1 MNTVSTMDNEN
12 AGGADLIG
20 QLPAIMWQRR
30 WLLGA
35 TTAIGLIAA
44 TVTAFVLPDVYRSS
58 ALMIVQSS
66 QLPSEVTGEG
76 QSEIVDRRIARIRQQ
91 ITSRPDLVALIE
103 KHGLYRDRR
112 SSDSLTEIIEDM
124 RGAIMLVPTTA
135 DLPGNMASQRTVA
148 VRLSFDYAEPAK
160 AQAVAQDLMQ
170 RLLELDASGNAQQAN
185 NTVQFLG
192 DQAQQLQGQ
201 IQEVEGKIAAISAAN
216 GGVLANRGGFMMG
229 SNAGSYDVQI
239 AQLQRD
245 NATLLSQRENAKSS
259 DTRDPVVS
267 AAEAQL
273 AAARAVYA
281 ESHPDVVIA
290 KQRLEEARQLAKANT
305 QKLPLDS
312 IDKQIAFNNTQIA
325 ALRAAKGQ
333 ELAQVSANMNAQAR
347 APAVEQQIAQLQQ
360 QLTGLTTQYQSVST
374 RLLAARAGA
383 KAEDEQM
390 AERLS
395 VSEPPVVPDKPESPK
410 RAKIIALGTGA
421 GLGLGL
427 VIMFLLE
434 LVLRPVRSPG
444 ALAAITGMQPLS
456 VIPVIRPPS
465 EPRRRW
471 FTNPFRRRK
480 TALAAASE

>member
-1 MNTVSTMDNEN
+1 MNTNTAMDTE
-12 AGGADLIG
+12 AKGGTDLVG

-35 TTAIGLIAA
+35 TTALGLVAA
-44 TVTAFVLPDVYRSS
+44 VVTAFVLPDKYRSS

-66 QLPSEVTGEG
+66 QLPAEVTGEG

-112 SSDSLTEIIEDM
+112 ARDSLTEIIEDM
-124 RGAIMLVPTTA
+124 REAITLVPTTA
-135 DLPGNMASQRTVA
+135 DLPGNLASQRTVA
-148 VRLSFDYAEPAK
+148 VRLSFDYADPAK

-170 RLLELDASGNAQQAN
+170 RLLELDASGNAQQASN
-185 NTVQFLG
+185 AVQFLN
-192 DQAQQLQGQ
+192 DQAVSLETQ
-201 IQEVEGKIAAISAAN
+201 IREVEGKISGISAAN
-216 GGVLANRGGFMMG
+216 GGVLANRGISLMG
-229 SNAGSYDVQI
+229 TNSGSYDVQI

-245 NATLLSQRENAKSS
+245 NATLISQRDAAKSS
-259 DTRDPVVS
+259 DSRDPVVA
-267 AAEAQL
+267 AAETQL

-290 KQRLEEARQLAKANT
+290 KQRLEEARQLAKSNT
-305 QKLPLDS
+305 QKLPLDT

-333 ELAQVSANMNAQAR
+333 ELAQVSANLNAQAR

-395 VSEPPVVPDKPESPK
+395 VSEPPVVPDKPESPN
-410 RAKIIALGTGA
+410 RPKIIALGTAA
-421 GLGLGL
+421 GLGLGMM
-427 VIMFLLE
+427 IMFLME
-434 LVLRPVRSPG
+434 LILRPIRSPA
-444 ALAAITGMQPLS
+444 ALAAITGRQPLS
-456 VIPVIRPPS
+456 VIPVIKPPVAA
-465 EPRRRW
+465 RRHRRW
-471 FTNPFRRRK
+471 FNPFRRAGRVPEP
-480 TALAAASE
+480 AE